1 MASAIGGF
9 SERDHHVRTQRTLN
23 IALTGVIIL
32 PEAEGEENAFLR
44 TTDDLLAILMVR

>member
-1 MASAIGGF
+1 VTTHS
-9 SERDHHVRTQRTLN
+9 TLN
-23 IALTGVIIL
+23 IAPTGIIIL